1 MLRTREPWSPTDA
14 QWAGLTNQGTL
25 TQNGD
30 GEGGACHRGRH
41 MIIFREYHN
50 IAFIVFLP
58 TLAYEPL
65 TVRDPIPYRILNDTT
80 ALRL

>member
-1 MLRTREPWSPTDA
+1 
-14 QWAGLTNQGTL
+14 
-25 TQNGD
+25 
-30 GEGGACHRGRH
+30 

-58 TLAYEPL
+58 TLAYETL
-65 TVRDPIPYRILNDTT
+65 TVRDPVPYRILNDTT